1 MNDSVFFFLFLFQG
15 RKVLDILYELK
26 IHFTSLKGLTGPE
39 KEAPRCQIVNVAAE
53 IFIKSGSLDGAIW
66 VLRGKF

>member
-1 MNDSVFFFLFLFQG
+1 M
-15 RKVLDILYELK
+15 LYELK

-39 KEAPRCQIVNVAAE
+39 KLASRCQIVNIAVE
-53 IFIKSGSLDGAIW
+53 IFLKSGSIDGAMW